1 MENYFYTDGLVSKRL
16 KTKFLTQDDIP
27 EWAAFFEDEEAI
39 EFFPNQNNE
48 TPLERSAFVINKQL
62 KRYADQQF
70 GVQKIILKSTKEWV
84 GICGLLIQDVN
95 GELKTEVGYQF
106 FKQFWG
112 NGYAPEAAKIF
123 IDFAQAHQ
131 LSQDIIS
138 LIDVNNIKSQRVA
151 EKNGLF
157 RSERII
163 WTGLDIYV
171 YRKVL

>member
-1 MENYFYTDGLVSKRL
+1 
-16 KTKFLTQDDIP
+16 
-27 EWAAFFEDEEAI
+27 
-39 EFFPNQNNE
+39 
-48 TPLERSAFVINKQL
+48 
-62 KRYADQQF
+62 
-70 GVQKIILKSTKEWV
+70 
-84 GICGLLIQDVN
+84 
-95 GELKTEVGYQF
+95 VGYQF